1 MKKIFSLLIM
11 FLILI
16 LTSCNFPLLTPD
28 KTKEPT
34 NPTTPTVEINS
45 YDIIFVYND
54 DNGIVNKFTF
64 EEGTE
69 ITNPNISE
77 ISKVGYEPEYWYLED
92 EFITKVSFPFN
103 LNKNTKLFLK
113 WVLTEENTPTYTP
126 TPTPKNFEINLMD
139 GSTLLSTETVLE
151 NTLFTKPNN
160 PTKEGFEFICWS
172 TKPDFK
178 QEYNFNTPVTS
189 NLTLYAIWEEI
200 IINTPTPDPV
210 TYSVTFMDGSAVYFS
225 NSIVEGSKV
234 SKPTNPSKAGFNFI
248 CWSTSSSTKKEFN
261 FNTSMTSDLVLYAYY
276 EEIIVEGDYQI
287 NITNFGGYNEG
298 AFFEFDATSYST
310 KDFVITYKKDGS
322 NTTYT
327 LDEELIRSSSNTIR
341 CDILGLPK
349 GSYSVTIKNKTADV
363 EITKIVSVTK
373 HDRSGYAHFD
383 NNGGVGAYN
392 DDGSLKTNAIV
403 IYVNDSNKNTITAKI
418 GNKVYTGLVSILAAA
433 KNSSYPICVRVIGSV
448 KTAQWNYMSHGD
460 GKTSTRTA
468 NLNRTF
474 ENASHFTNGKLYYN
488 DIISLGYNSMSN
500 DINNGITILNGLTT
514 SVSYSGGE
522 YDSYY
527 NMLDISEGSNITV
540 EGVGTDAVIYQW
552 GFNFKKCNNIE
563 VRNITF
569 DRYTEDAIGFEGD
582 SKNISTYGNY
592 WIHNCTF
599 NIGVNN
605 WDVCFEADKG
615 DGDGST
621 DFKYCRGV
629 TISYCEYVKTHKTI
643 LIGGS
648 DSAKQ
653 YNFTLHHNY
662 FNNCSSRLPLVR
674 QTNIHVYNNYYYKTT
689 GTSSSIRAN
698 CSMFAENNYYD
709 NAKNPFNVVTTSTY
723 TGTSLKAYGNY
734 FNNCST
740 SGSSGGNTYLK
751 SNNVTD
757 RTESINGSC
766 NPTGNKQLINFDTNS
781 SLFYYDA
788 TKKVS
793 DVTNLLDAT
802 LVKEHC
808 LNYSGVLKGD
818 FITEDTTTPN
828 IPEVDE
834 PTQPETPEIPT
845 DSTTT
850 YISFDSFKVGQI
862 NSNTT
867 VNGVVLNT
875 KSGKT
880 VEVKNYNKNVGGQ
893 NINSYLYLSGGG
905 SYSELSVNFDITA
918 NSTITVYFSST
929 GTSTR
934 YPALY
939 NSNGLVQKATT
950 GSSSNTTI
958 SSYTFNNISNGNYSL
973 CSYSSGINIFLIVIE
988 YI

>member
-1 MKKIFSLLIM
+1 MKKIFGLLII
-11 FLILI
+11 FSIFI
-16 LTSCNFPLLTPD
+16 LTSCEIDFPLLTPD

-54 DNGIVNKFTF
+54 DNGIINKFTF

-103 LNKNTKLFLK
+103 LNQNTKLFLK
-113 WVLTEENTPTYTP
+113 WVLIEENTPTYTP
-126 TPTPKNFEINLMD
+126 TPTPINYEINLMD

-151 NTLFTKPNN
+151 NTPFTKPNN

-210 TYSVTFMDGSAVYFS
+210 TYSVTFMDGSAVYLS
-225 NSIVEGSKV
+225 NSIVEGGKV

-248 CWSTSSSTKKEFN
+248 CWSTNSSTKQEFN
-261 FNTSMTSDLVLYAYY
+261 FNTSITSDLVLYAYY

-287 NITNFGGYNEG
+287 NVTNFGGYNEG
-298 AFFEFDATSYST
+298 AFFEFDASSYST

-322 NTTYT
+322 STMYT

-349 GSYSVTIKNKTADV
+349 GSYSVTIKNTTADV
-363 EITKIVSVTK
+363 EITKIVSVTE

-392 DDGSLKTNAIV
+392 DDGSLKTNTIV
-403 IYVNDSNKNTITAKI
+403 IYVNDSNKNTISVKLGSKT
-418 GNKVYTGLVSILAAA
+418 YTGLGEILAAA
-433 KNSSYPICVRVIGSV
+433 NKSSQPICVRILDTI
-448 KTAQWNYMSHGD
+448 KTAQWNYMYHGE
-460 GKTSTRTA
+460 GKTSERQN
-468 NLNRTF
+468 NLNKVF
-474 ENASHFTNGKLYYN
+474 NNGSNFTKGKLYYN
-488 DIISLGYNSMSN
+488 DIVSLGINSMSN
-500 DINNGITILNGLTT
+500 DLNSGITILKGLTT
-514 SVSYSGGE
+514 SISYSGGE

-527 NMLDISEGSNITV
+527 NMLDINQGSNITI
-540 EGVGTDAVIYQW
+540 EGVGTNAGIYQW
-552 GFNFKKCNNIE
+552 GINFKKCNNIE
-563 VRNITF
+563 VRNLTF
-569 DRYTEDAIGFEGD
+569 DRYTEDALGFEGD

-592 WIHNCTF
+592 WVHNCTF

-605 WDVCFEADKG
+605 WDVCYEADKG

-629 TISYCEYVKTHKTI
+629 TISYCKYNKTHKTI

-674 QTNIHVYNNYYYKTT
+674 QTNIHLYNNYFYKTT
-689 GTSSSIRAN
+689 GTCSSIRAN
-698 CSMFAENNYYD
+698 CSMFAENNYYESS
-709 NAKNPFNVVTTSTY
+709 KNPFNLVKTSTY
-723 TGTSLKAYGNY
+723 TGTSLKAFGNY
-734 FNNCST
+734 FSNCST
-740 SGSSGGNTYLK
+740 SKNSSDGLTTYLK
-751 SNNVTD
+751 ANNVNS
-757 RTESINGSC
+757 RLEQIKGSC
-766 NPTGNKQLINFDTNS
+766 NPTGNKELINFDTNS
-781 SLFYYDA
+781 SLFYYDSVN
-788 TKKVS
+788 KVS
-793 DVTNLLDAT
+793 DVTNMLDAS

-808 LNYSGVLKGD
+808 INYSGVIK
-818 FITEDTTTPN
+818 
-828 IPEVDE
+828 
-834 PTQPETPEIPT
+834 
-845 DSTTT
+845 
-850 YISFDSFKVGQI
+850 
-862 NSNTT
+862 
-867 VNGVVLNT
+867 
-875 KSGKT
+875 
-880 VEVKNYNKNVGGQ
+880 
-893 NINSYLYLSGGG
+893 
-905 SYSELSVNFDITA
+905 
-918 NSTITVYFSST
+918 
-929 GTSTR
+929 
-934 YPALY
+934 
-939 NSNGLVQKATT
+939 
-950 GSSSNTTI
+950 
-958 SSYTFNNISNGNYSL
+958 
-973 CSYSSGINIFLIVIE
+973 
-988 YI
+988 